1 VKGRV
6 SPASAVAPTPAPL
19 PRGVP
24 AAALAPYFSLALLVH
39 LIGIASRFDV
49 LAAKL
54 PVVGPPVILMA
65 QFPLL
70 LLTGYFESRIEHR
83 EGVGDM
89 PLWMRIESRPMKLAL
104 AFGLVFVC
112 LIPLQT
118 WNVSIGPLDPTPPAS
133 FPTAQRAM
141 WFAMFT
147 VGMSFPSYLIA
158 TSVMVPV
165 LRVLT
170 YPLRWLTPVL
180 AVVLAIAAGLAIGV
194 LVLSAMSSTKL
205 GDFIAS
211 IRDPILANPALG
223 IAISLALMAV
233 PAAVGLIKGRSEA

>member
-1 VKGRV
+1 VKGRA
-6 SPASAVAPTPAPL
+6 SPASAVAPPPARHPK
-19 PRGVP
+19 GVP
-24 AAALAPYFSLALLVH
+24 AAALAPYFTLALLVH

-54 PVVGPPVILMA
+54 PVVVPPVILMA
-65 QFPLL
+65 QFPVL
-70 LLTGYFESRIEHR
+70 LLTGYFESRIDHGES
-83 EGVGDM
+83 EM
-89 PLWMRIESRPMKLAL
+89 PLWMRIDSKPMKLAL

-118 WNVSIGPLDPTPPAS
+118 WNVSIGPLDPTPPES

-147 VGMSFPSYLIA
+147 VGMTFPSYLVA
-158 TSVMVPV
+158 TGVMVPV
-165 LRVLT
+165 LRIAT

-180 AVVLAIAAGLAIGV
+180 AVVLAIAVGLAIGV

-211 IRDPILANPALG
+211 IREPFEANPALG
-223 IAISLALMAV
+223 IALSLVLMAV
-233 PAAVGLIKGRSEA
+233 PAVVGLIKGRSED